1 MMLGYILARSGI
13 RVTVLEKH
21 KDFFR
26 DFRGDTVHPSTLAVL
41 DELGIIDDFLRL
53 PHQQVTSVRAQFG
66 DEGFQLADLGGVKTR
81 YPFIVLMPQWDFLNF
96 LSERAKEF
104 PGFDLRMEHE
114 AVNLLR
120 EGERVDGVLVR
131 NPGGTEEVRASL
143 VVACDG
149 RHSLMRAAANLP
161 LKEIGVPIDVLW
173 FRISRRSDDPVQQ
186 VVGNINYGRVLV
198 LIDRGDYFQAG
209 LIIRKGGFDEIRQD
223 GLASFRALLTRIAPF
238 LESRVEELKDWD
250 QVKLLSVQ
258 INRLRRWDQPGLL
271 CIGDAAH
278 AMSPAFGVGINLAI
292 QDAVAAAR
300 ILAETLKAG
309 GNPDSLLG
317 EVQMR
322 REFPTKATQ
331 FLQGVAHRGLEYVF
345 RQEGPM
351 RPPRPMKVITQI
363 PGIQRAVARVV
374 GVGIRPEH
382 IDRPVTTRVAAEMR
396 VRKVVAFCVGVT
408 VAFMFARRAF
418 RR

>member
-1 MMLGYILARSGI
+1 
-13 RVTVLEKH
+13 
-21 KDFFR
+21 
-26 DFRGDTVHPSTLAVL
+26 VHPSTLAVL

-173 FRISRRSDDPVQQ
+173 FRISRRADDPVQQ

-209 LIIRKGGFDEIRQD
+209 LIIRKGGFDEIRKD
-223 GLASFRALLTRIAPF
+223 GLASFSSVAYADRAI
-238 LESRVEELKDWD
+238 
-250 QVKLLSVQ
+250 
-258 INRLRRWDQPGLL
+258 
-271 CIGDAAH
+271 
-278 AMSPAFGVGINLAI
+278 FGV
-292 QDAVAAAR
+292 AR
-300 ILAETLKAG
+300 
-309 GNPDSLLG
+309 
-317 EVQMR
+317 
-322 REFPTKATQ
+322 
-331 FLQGVAHRGLEYVF
+331 
-345 RQEGPM
+345 
-351 RPPRPMKVITQI
+351 
-363 PGIQRAVARVV
+363 
-374 GVGIRPEH
+374 
-382 IDRPVTTRVAAEMR
+382 
-396 VRKVVAFCVGVT
+396 
-408 VAFMFARRAF
+408 
-418 RR
+418 